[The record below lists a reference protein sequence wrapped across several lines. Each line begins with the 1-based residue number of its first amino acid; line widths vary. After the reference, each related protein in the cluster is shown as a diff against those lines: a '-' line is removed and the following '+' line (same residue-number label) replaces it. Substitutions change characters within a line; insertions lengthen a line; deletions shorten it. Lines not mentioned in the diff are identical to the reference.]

1 MKHLL
6 NCCLLFLALLFGAGC
21 SVSPK
26 YPVQHDFGFPVSIAN
41 ATITS
46 KPTNE
51 PMVTVNAPTWL
62 WDNRIRYRLLY
73 ASPTQIGFYALDLWI
88 ASPPELLEQL
98 LLSGGKTKGYSLII
112 RLHDFEQ
119 QFDAPDRAKVVLHFF
134 AEAYAN
140 DNKKKMGTQEFYFE
154 QPTVTAD
161 AAGAVN
167 GFVNVTRQATDKI
180 QIWLAGL
187 PGK

>member
-6 NCCLLFLALLFGAGC
+6 SHFLVFSVLWFGAGC

-26 YPVQHDFGFPVSIAN
+26 HPVLHDFGVPVSVAN
-41 ATITS
+41 VNS
-46 KPTNE
+46 KQANE
-51 PMVTVNAPTWL
+51 PMVTVDAPTWL

-98 LLSGGKTKGYSLII
+98 LMSGGKTQNYALII

-119 QFDAPDRAKVVLHFF
+119 QFDAPGRAKVVLRFF
-134 AEAYAN
+134 VEAYAR
-140 DNKKKMGTQEFYFE
+140 DNKKKRGTQEFYLE
-154 QPTVTAD
+154 QPTATAD
-161 AAGAVN
+161 AAGAVT
-167 GFVNVTRQATDKI
+167 GFVNLTRQASDRI
-180 QIWLAGL
+180 SIWLAEL
-187 PGK
+187 SDK

>member
-6 NCCLLFLALLFGAGC
+6 NRCVLFSALLLGVGC

-26 YPVQHDFGFPVSIAN
+26 HPVQHDFGLPVSVAN
-41 ATITS
+41 ASITS

-51 PMVTVNAPTWL
+51 LMITVNAPTWL

-98 LLSGGKTKGYSLII
+98 LMSSGKTQGYSLII

-119 QFDAPDRAKVVLHFF
+119 QFTALNRAKVVLHFF

-167 GFVNVTRQATDKI
+167 GFVDLTRQATDRI
-180 QIWLAGL
+180 QIWLTGL